1 MGETQVLK
9 QKEKVMSETQILAD
23 YVAQAKYDDLPAEVV
38 AHVKD
43 LISDTIAC
51 GLGGRKTL
59 EGDLLINIVKEM
71 GGKPEATIIGEKTK
85 LSCMHAAHVNCVIC
99 NMLDYDETLARMGH
113 ICNSVVPT
121 ALAIGERVNAS
132 GKDIINAVVLGC
144 EVITRIN
151 DAVNPSEEAFWKT
164 FERGAGMPFG
174 TPTVAGKLLGLS
186 GEQIANA
193 FGLTGI
199 RGEATRGAPGSWDR
213 TREGMPRWMKVRGT
227 RGRTDDGIW
236 AAFLAQK
243 GFPGNRWIL
252 DEGRGYEVS
261 VGSDRYDPTKLTAN
275 LGKKYEMMRLA
286 FKFYSA
292 CRWTSSSLDAVE
304 AIVSENGIKAE
315 DVEQVIVRGQKS
327 LADDFAIYEP
337 AHIIAGEFSI
347 PHVVSMVLLREPTGP
362 NWYTEDKLKSP
373 RVQELRNRVKLEHDP
388 KSTKIYYEECKY
400 DITVDITTKD
410 GRSFSKHAEYA
421 KGEPENPWT
430 HEEHIDKLRNMAR
443 WLGMKEKQ
451 IEELVK
457 TFDRLEEV
465 GNISELTRLLVPA

>member
-1 MGETQVLK
+1 MR
-9 QKEKVMSETQILAD
+9 ETQILAD
-23 YVAQAKYDDLPAEVV
+23 YVAQAKYDDLPADVV
-38 AHVKD
+38 ARTKE

-59 EGDLLINIVKEM
+59 EGDLLIDIMKEM
-71 GGKPEATIIGEKTK
+71 GGKPEATIIGDKTK
-85 LSCMHAAHVNCVIC
+85 LSCMQAAHVNSVLC
-99 NMLDYDETLARMGH
+99 NLLDYDETLARMGH
-113 ICNSVVPT
+113 LSNTVVPVV
-121 ALAIGERVNAS
+121 LAIGERVNAS
-132 GKDIINAVVLGC
+132 GKDVINAAVLGY

-151 DAVNPSEEAFWKT
+151 DAVNPSEEIFWKT
-164 FERGAGMPFG
+164 FERAAGMPFG

-193 FGLTGI
+193 YGLTEI
-199 RGEATRGAPGSWDR
+199 RGEATLPAPGRWDR
-213 TREGMPRWMKVRGT
+213 AGEGMPRWMKVRGT

-236 AAFLAQK
+236 AAFLAQR

-252 DEGRGYEVS
+252 DKGRGYEVS
-261 VGSDRYDPTKLTAN
+261 VGSDRYDTTKLTDN
-275 LGKKYEMMRLA
+275 LGKKYEMMRMA
-286 FKFYSA
+286 YKFYSA
-292 CRWTSSSLDAVE
+292 CRWTSSSLDAVA
-304 AIVSENGIKAE
+304 AIISETGIKAD
-315 DVEQVIVRGQKS
+315 DVEQVIVRGQKG

-337 AHIIAGEFSI
+337 AHIIAAEFSI

-373 RVQELRNRVKLEHDP
+373 KVQELRRRVKLEHDP
-388 KSTKIYYEECKY
+388 ESTRKYYVECKY
-400 DITVDITTKD
+400 DVTVDIATKD

-430 HEEHIDKLRNMAR
+430 GEEHIDKLRNMAL

-451 IEELVK
+451 IEELIK
-457 TFDRLEEV
+457 TLDRLEEV